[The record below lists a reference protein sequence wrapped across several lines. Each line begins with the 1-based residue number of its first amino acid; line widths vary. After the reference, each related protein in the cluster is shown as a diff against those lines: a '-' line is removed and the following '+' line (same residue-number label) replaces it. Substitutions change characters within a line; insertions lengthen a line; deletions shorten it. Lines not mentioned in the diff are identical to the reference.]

1 VIIVITVL
9 ATVIQ
14 RPPESPQIQPLW
26 LTILH
31 HVTAG
36 NQLLRAGGA
45 RKFHGKS
52 QSGQDKKLSFRLPF
66 FVLGVNICAG
76 RLQCVWCD
84 SWSVMPTVRA
94 LVGSLDVQQDRRQLV
109 ADTLQE
115 LGYLLDEQA
124 GEALGALTEAQL
136 QKVRVKGAGLNVRE
150 INALLVRF
158 KPQGEFL
165 FHWLDGQ

>member
-1 VIIVITVL
+1 
-9 ATVIQ
+9 
-14 RPPESPQIQPLW
+14 
-26 LTILH
+26 
-31 HVTAG
+31 
-36 NQLLRAGGA
+36 
-45 RKFHGKS
+45 
-52 QSGQDKKLSFRLPF
+52 
-66 FVLGVNICAG
+66 
-76 RLQCVWCD
+76 
-84 SWSVMPTVRA
+84 MPTVRA
-94 LVGSLDVQQDRRQLV
+94 LVDILDVQQDRRQFV

-158 KPQGEFL
+158 KPQGEFF